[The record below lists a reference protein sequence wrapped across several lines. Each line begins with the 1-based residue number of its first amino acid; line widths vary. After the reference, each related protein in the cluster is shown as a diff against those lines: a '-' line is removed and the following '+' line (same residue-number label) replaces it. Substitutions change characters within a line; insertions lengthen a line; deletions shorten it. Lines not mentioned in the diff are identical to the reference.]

1 MPDTEISYNYNMM
14 NFTSN
19 HKALDVILDDAVQ
32 RDLTTARRIAL
43 LQILWNERYL
53 TRAQLIARVE
63 YRLGRTC
70 FGKAAWED
78 TFYRDMRVV
87 KQAFQ
92 AASYS
97 LEYNR
102 GKRNTGYYLRGEPA
116 LSPKFSR
123 MLRAS
128 AAEVD
133 QRQIDVYQKLSSAAR
148 FRQGS
153 AISDTARNVVAYR
166 IRQENPE
173 LTAQE
178 AIQKALQRAYQ
189 R

>member
-1 MPDTEISYNYNMM
+1 MVITSLSRKSVEI
-14 NFTSN
+14 
-19 HKALDVILDDAVQ
+19 ILHDAIR
-32 RDLTTARRIAL
+32 RDITTARRAAL

-53 TRAQLIARVE
+53 TRAQLITRVE
-63 YRLGRTC
+63 YRLGRNC
-70 FGKAAWED
+70 FGTFAWED

-92 AASYS
+92 VADSL
-97 LEYNR
+97 LEYS
-102 GKRNTGYYLRGEPA
+102 RNKGEAGYYLRGQPA
-116 LSPKFSR
+116 LSLEFKQ
-123 MLRAS
+123 LVKAS

-133 QRQIDVYQKLSSAAR
+133 QRQIDIYRQLSPASR

-173 LTAQE
+173 LTPQE
-178 AIQKALQRAYQ
+178 ANRMALQRAYMP
-189 R
+189 